1 MMVEPPKF
9 YRQAEEKL
17 ALLQAKREL
26 RVKGSTARRKLNHH
40 IARVASTGSTATQA
54 MAFRVSG

>member
-26 RVKGSTARRKLNHH
+26 RVKGSTARR
-40 IARVASTGSTATQA
+40 AR
-54 MAFRVSG
+54 